1 MMENDDTLQGL
12 DGPVDIQEASDFGSI
27 HINNE
32 VVATIV
38 SIAAKEVPGVFS
50 LAGGGFRNDI
60 VGLFGSKRDAGGGVS
75 ISEDEHQHYVIG
87 VKVILQFGTQLAK
100 VAQDV
105 QVAVRD
111 QVENMTNKDVARVD
125 VIVDGV
131 RHTEEEELSELP
143 G

>member
-1 MMENDDTLQGL
+1 MENDDTLQGL
-12 DGPVDIQEASDFGSI
+12 DGPVDIQEASDHGSI

-38 SIAAKEVPGVFS
+38 GIAAKEVVGVVS
-50 LAGGGFRNDI
+50 LASGGFRNDI
-60 VGLFGSKRDAGGGVS
+60 VGLFGSKRDSGAGVS
-75 ISEDEHQHYVIG
+75 ISEDDQQRYVIA

-105 QVAVRD
+105 QIAVRD
-111 QVENMTNKDVARVD
+111 QVENMTNKEVARVD

-131 RHTEEEELSELP
+131 RHPESEGKPELD
-143 G
+143 

>member
-1 MMENDDTLQGL
+1 MQNDEPIECHE
-12 DGPVDIQEASDFGSI
+12 GPVDIQESSDLGAI

-38 SIAAKEVPGVFS
+38 SIAAKEVPGVVS
-50 LAGGGFRNDI
+50 LAGGGFRKDI
-60 VGLFGSKRDAGGGVS
+60 AGLFGGKREGGPGVS
-75 ISEDEHQHYVIG
+75 INEDEDSRYVIG
-87 VKVILQFGTQLAK
+87 VKVILQFGIQLAK

-105 QVAVRD
+105 QIAVRD

-131 RHTEEEELSELP
+131 RHPEAAADDLSAD
-143 G
+143 